1 MDMKTHL
8 LTALREQLEQWE
20 DLLAILNE
28 AQLTTPLLPSHWS
41 PKDVLSHLAAWQ
53 QISTARVEAALAD
66 REPQFPVWLPGADPD
81 AEEMLEQINALIYA
95 THRDQPWATVQHNW
109 RTGYLRLLAASQR
122 VSERDL
128 LDSGRYAWL
137 EGRPLVMVLL
147 GTYDHHL
154 EHSEALLAWIK
165 GV

>member
-20 DLLAILNE
+20 DMLAILNE
-28 AQLTTPLLPSHWS
+28 SQLTTPLLPWHWS
-41 PKDVLSHLAAWQ
+41 PKDVLAHLAAWQ

-66 REPQFPVWLPGADPD
+66 REPQFPAWLPGLNPD
-81 AEEMLEQINALIYA
+81 AEETVDQLNALIYA

-109 RTGYLRLLAASQR
+109 RTGYLRLLATSQR

-137 EGRPLVMVLL
+137 EERPLVMVLL
-147 GTYDHHL
+147 GTYDHHQ
-154 EHSEALLAWIK
+154 EHYEALLAWVK